1 MEKLELH
8 YYLENE
14 SHAMDAFVKNKA
26 ESEVLK
32 ILTEVSELLE
42 LDLSFELEAIQ
53 EGGIREFI
61 KFLSKKKNR
70 KKILPILTFIGGILS
85 VVIADVSSDYLK
97 KDKEYENL
105 KKEEIKLNIRKLKQ
119 ELEEDNLSEND
130 TTVIINN
137 IVLVLSNSDK
147 VKFHK
152 SNFYSTLLKESK
164 IEKISTTEL
173 DENYNPISK
182 ENIVLRENFR
192 SFIIESNKVESE
204 IIDNATIEI
213 VSPVFK
219 AGKTKW
225 KGFYDSRSFSFSLN
239 DQEFKKSVLN
249 KEYSFTSGTMLKCTL
264 EVEKEMDNEGDI
276 KITGYNVFDVQS
288 VFEGESF
295 KPTKRAKREIEDK
308 RQLSMNFEDE

>member
-8 YYLENE
+8 YYLANDV
-14 SHAMDAFVKNKA
+14 HTIDAFVKNKA
-26 ESEVLK
+26 EAEVLK
-32 ILTEVSELLE
+32 IITEISELLE

-61 KFLSKKKNR
+61 KVLSKKKNR
-70 KKILPILTFIGGILS
+70 KKIIPILTFVGGIMS
-85 VVIADVSSDYLK
+85 VVIADVTSDYLK
-97 KDKEYENL
+97 KDNEYENL

-119 ELEEDNLSEND
+119 ELEEEEVSNND
-130 TTVIINN
+130 TTIIIQN
-137 IVLVLSNSDK
+137 IVFVLSNSDK

-173 DENYNPISK
+173 DENNKPISK

-192 SFIIESNKVESE
+192 SFIIESNKVESD
-204 IIDNATIEI
+204 IIDNAIVEI

-225 KGFYDSRSFSFSLN
+225 KGLYDSKNFSFSLN
-239 DQEFKKSVLN
+239 DPEFKNSVLN

-264 EVEKEMDNEGDI
+264 EMEKEMDNEGEI
-276 KITGYNVFDVQS
+276 KIIGYNVSNVQS

-295 KPTKRAKREIEDK
+295 KQTKRAKRDIEDK
-308 RQLSMNFEDE
+308 KQLSMNFEE